1 MKTVPQIFVR
11 AVKAVEIA
19 ERFAKAV
26 LNIVRNVMTISV
38 RTATN
43 AGNVRAKI
51 TGVKSVDD
59 VENAPRYVRIAERFV

>member
-1 MKTVPQIFVR
+1 VKTVPQIFVR
-11 AVKAVEIA
+11 AVKAAEIV

-43 AGNVRAKI
+43 AGNVKVEI
-51 TGVKSVDD
+51 TGVKS
-59 VENAPRYVRIAERFV
+59 AEDAETA